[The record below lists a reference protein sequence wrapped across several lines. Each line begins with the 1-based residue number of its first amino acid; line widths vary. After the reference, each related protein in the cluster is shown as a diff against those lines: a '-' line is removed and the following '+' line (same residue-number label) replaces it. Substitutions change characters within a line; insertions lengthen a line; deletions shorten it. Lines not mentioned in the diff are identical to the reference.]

1 MKELL
6 VKCGAYK
13 HNEEKINFSKNY
25 DGRYLVNDHFY
36 YWVIGAYRLIRVR
49 FINLLG
55 LDDTLRIAT
64 GFNTYPKIS
73 YGCREQA

>member
-25 DGRYLVNDHFY
+25 DGRYLVNYHFY
-36 YWVIGAYRLIRVR
+36 HWVIGAYRLIWVR
-49 FINLLG
+49 FTNLLG
-55 LDDTLRIAT
+55 
-64 GFNTYPKIS
+64 
-73 YGCREQA
+73 

>member
-36 YWVIGAYRLIRVR
+36 HWVIGAYRLIWVR
-49 FINLLG
+49 CTNLLG
-55 LDDTLRIAT
+55 
-64 GFNTYPKIS
+64 
-73 YGCREQA
+73 